1 MSKKH
6 NVARERLAGI
16 RAEQARRERHRTAGI
31 LMVAGVVAV
40 TIVGAS
46 AWGVMH
52 RQSQDAALPGVGS
65 SGRTSMPPWPVP
77 ADTAATAQALGLD
90 VGPMEGT
97 ADHFHAHLDILVD
110 GKPVEVPPN
119 IGVDQ
124 TSGRMSELHTHDST
138 GILHIEAPTAD
149 KRYTLGQ
156 LFGEWQ
162 VRLNA
167 TSMGGLQDNGGKTL
181 RAYVDGKRF
190 TGDLAD
196 IGLRSHE
203 EIALVYGPADSP
215 VQPPASYDFGP
226 GE

>member
-1 MSKKH
+1 VSKKQ
-6 NVARERLAGI
+6 NVARERLAAI
-16 RAEQARRERHRTAGI
+16 RAEQARRERRRTAGI
-31 LMVAGVVAV
+31 LVVAGVVAV

-52 RQSQDAALPGVGS
+52 RQSQDAGLPNLPS
-65 SGRTSMPPWPVP
+65 SGRTSMPPWAVP

-90 VGPMEGT
+90 VAAMEGT
-97 ADHFHAHLDILVD
+97 VNHFHAHLDILVD

-119 IGVDQ
+119 IGIDE
-124 TSGRMSELHTHDST
+124 TSGAMSEMHTHDSS
-138 GILHIEAPTAD
+138 GVLHIEAPTANQ
-149 KRYTLGQ
+149 RYTLGQ

-162 VRLNA
+162 VRLTA
-167 TSMGGLQDNGGKTL
+167 TSMGGLQDDGSNTL
-181 RAYVDGKRF
+181 RAYVDGERF

-196 IGLRSHE
+196 IELLSHQ

-215 VQPPASYDFGP
+215 MQPPASYDFPP